1 MDGGSESGLTG
12 WLIDGAAAAAAGG
25 AAGWCAF
32 MLVSPIAGALAGIT
46 ALAVTLL
53 GLRAIKPEPRRHKL
67 RMFTPATWDEA
78 VIGGPDMLEL
88 MEPEVLELTELEPLL
103 LDDAI
108 EPPSS
113 DSRVVQLFARQPLP
127 TAGELKARIDAHL
140 ERQPRRPV
148 PPDGGEVVPLPVDAS
163 AALRA
168 AIADLRRSLG

>member
-1 MDGGSESGLTG
+1 MDGGSEGGLIG
-12 WLIDGAAAAAAGG
+12 WLIDGAAAAIAGA

-32 MLVSPIAGALAGIT
+32 VVVSPIAGAVAGV
-46 ALAVTLL
+46 AVLGAILL
-53 GLRAIKPEPRRHKL
+53 VLRAIKPEPRRYSL
-67 RMFTPATWDEA
+67 PVFTLVSWEEA
-78 VIGGPDMLEL
+78 KEFTHAEPD
-88 MEPEVLELTELEPLL
+88 VLKLTELEPLV
-103 LDDAI
+103 LDDVI

-140 ERQPRRPV
+140 ERQPRRLI
-148 PPDGGEVVPLPVDAS
+148 PPEGGEVVPLPVDAS